1 MKRYERLIDKGANA
15 RNIAEAREMRQEIRQ
30 WHQENL
36 DQIERQE
43 KEETEKQFHSIA
55 SWLKVNDSEQQE
67 LYNALLSEGQSY
79 PGTCTW
85 ALKNNHVQLFFQKRP
100 ITQALWLHGVAGSGK
115 SVLSAAL
122 ANFAKAAGWNI
133 IRFFCSRSYRS
144 NNYERI
150 LQSLFLQL
158 LRKDSELIANVY
170 REYVLGKPPPSVA
183 ALEKLFHKIL
193 MSFSSSTL
201 QDDYICVL
209 IDGLNECD
217 AETQTKVV
225 HVANLI
231 TSNLTR
237 SSGTISKIF
246 ISSRASDI
254 ISRHLRR
261 KTKLSLT
268 DEKCHLSQA
277 IKEYTVQR
285 LQALHMKLEQL
296 HLTRGEIGDIE
307 QSITR
312 KSDGILVPPI
322 TYLT

>member
-43 KEETEKQFHSIA
+43 KEETEKQYHSIA
-55 SWLKVNDSEQQE
+55 AWLKVNDSEQQE
-67 LYNALLSEGQSY
+67 LYNALHSEGQSY

-85 ALKNNHVQLFFQKRP
+85 ALKNNHVQLFLQKKP

-122 ANFAKAAGWNI
+122 ANFAKAADWDI
-133 IRFFCSRSYRS
+133 IKFFCSRSYRS
-144 NNYERI
+144 NTYERI
-150 LQSLFLQL
+150 LGSLFLQL

-170 REYVLGKPPPSVA
+170 RESVLGKPPPSGA
-183 ALEKLFHKIL
+183 ALEKLFYKIL
-193 MSFSSSTL
+193 MSFSSSIRK
-201 QDDYICVL
+201 DDYICVF

-217 AETQTKVV
+217 VETQTKVV
-225 HVANLI
+225 NLANLM
-231 TSNLTR
+231 TSR

-246 ISSRASDI
+246 ISSRASEV

-261 KTKLSLT
+261 KGKLSLT
-268 DEKCHLSQA
+268 DEKFPLSQA
-277 IKEYTVQR
+277 IKIYTAQR
-285 LQALHMKLEQL
+285 LQALHVKLEQL
-296 HLTRGEIGDIE
+296 HLTSGEIGDIE
-307 QSITR
+307 QSIIR
-312 KSDGILVPPI
+312 KSDGDLVPHL
-322 TYLT
+322 TYLI